1 MFIFLI
7 VGIVVVKYIV
17 VVVAKIVFS
26 MDFGNCKIFDSII
39 CSKVVVVVGACCFG
53 PIFLA

>member
-7 VGIVVVKYIV
+7 VGIV
-17 VVVAKIVFS
+17 AKIVFL